1 MAGRRAEPR
10 RKLNRVLDESWW
22 NEPADLSRFDGM
34 TERETLQA
42 LYAEWQVLKAKIL
55 ADIVADDSV
64 NH

>member
-22 NEPADLSRFDGM
+22 NGPADLSRFDGM
-34 TERETLQA
+34 TEHETLQA

-64 NH
+64 ND